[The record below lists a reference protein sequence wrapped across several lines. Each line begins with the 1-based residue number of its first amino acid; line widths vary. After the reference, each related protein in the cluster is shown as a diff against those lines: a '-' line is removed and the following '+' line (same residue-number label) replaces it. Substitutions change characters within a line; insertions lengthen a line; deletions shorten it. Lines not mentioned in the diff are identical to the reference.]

1 MVPENL
7 KKYFMTGKGNKYVF
21 INAAKPE
28 LTKIY
33 QAAGKAILPKSATDL
48 TINPTVTNFW
58 SGFLDK
64 PVVLQNYIDSL
75 QAKFNN
81 YISSHESHYTNM
93 TSNAQTEVN
102 YSSTVMPK
110 ATNAY
115 TSQPFGVSGQQTQ
128 RPPQLELLNN
138 FI

>member
-1 MVPENL
+1 
-7 KKYFMTGKGNKYVF
+7 MTGKGNKYVF
-21 INAAKPE
+21 TDAAKPE

-33 QAAGKAILPKSATDL
+33 QAAGRAILPKSATDL
-48 TINPTVTNFW
+48 TINPIVTNFW

-64 PVVLQNYIDSL
+64 PVVLQNYIESL

-81 YISSHESHYTNM
+81 YTSRNDSMYTM
-93 TSNAQTEVN
+93 TANVQTEVK
-102 YSSTVMPK
+102 YSSTTVPK

-128 RPPQLELLNN
+128 TATPTGTTK
-138 FI
+138 

>member
-1 MVPENL
+1 
-7 KKYFMTGKGNKYVF
+7 MTVKGNKYVF
-21 INAAKPE
+21 TDAANPE

-48 TINPTVTNFW
+48 TINPIVTNFW

-64 PVVLQNYIDSL
+64 PVVLQNYIESL

-81 YISSHESHYTNM
+81 YTSSHKSQYTTI
-93 TSNAQTEVN
+93 TSNVQTEVN
-102 YSSTVMPK
+102 YSSTTVPK

-128 RPPQLELLNN
+128 TATPTGTTK
-138 FI
+138 